1 MTTLPAL
8 SSLVRHAVATDA
20 PTPGLAG
27 ITWLWAAN
35 GIFKRG
41 VDSTLDLTI
50 RVGDAAETPGLIRL
64 LPCVSF
70 RPWPQRLPGSFL
82 TPLLTDAR
90 RACQRHENGNGSALL
105 PAEKYYAIVYRDG
118 LRLVAPKQDASA
130 AHIRYQMP
138 SGAILCDIHS
148 HHGMQAYFSATD
160 NQDDTGLSVSCVV
173 GTIYTQPTILCR
185 LNVYGHRQIVP
196 AKMIFDSLGPF
207 ADGVQEEPYAPAHR

>member
-1 MTTLPAL
+1 MTDLPAL

-41 VDSTLDLTI
+41 VDSALDLTV
-50 RVGDAAETPGLIRL
+50 RVGDVAETPGLAGL
-64 LPCVSF
+64 LPHARF
-70 RPWPQRLPGSFL
+70 RPWPHRLPGSFL
-82 TPLLTDAR
+82 GVLLTDAR
-90 RACQRHENGNGSALL
+90 RACQRHESGNGSAIV
-105 PAEKYYAIVYRDG
+105 PAEKYYAIVWRDG

-148 HHGMQAYFSATD
+148 HHGMGAYFSATD
-160 NQDDTGLSVSCVV
+160 NRDDTGLSVSCVV
-173 GTIYTQPTILCR
+173 GTIYTTPTIICR
-185 LNVYGHRQIVP
+185 LNVYGHRQVVP
-196 AKMIFDSLGPF
+196 AKMLFDHLGPF
-207 ADGVQEEPYAPAHR
+207 TDRYGEDDADTHD

>member
-1 MTTLPAL
+1 MATLPAL

-20 PTPGLAG
+20 PTPAEAG

-41 VDSTLDLTI
+41 VDATLDLTV
-50 RVGDAAETPGLIRL
+50 RVGDAAEVPGLVRL
-64 LPCVSF
+64 LPSVHF

-90 RACQRHENGNGSALL
+90 RACSRAETSNGSALL
-105 PAEKYYAIVYRDG
+105 PAEKYYAIVWRDG
-118 LRLVAPKQDASA
+118 LRLVAPRQDATA

-138 SGAILCDIHS
+138 SGMVLCDIHS

-160 NQDDTGLSVSCVV
+160 NRDDTGLSVSCVV
-173 GTIYTQPTILCR
+173 GTIYTTPTIVCR

-207 ADGVQEEPYAPAHR
+207 ADGFQEEHHATAIR